1 MKKNKL
7 ITLAITGSALLLG
20 GCAAH
25 NTDNAVTNNTNKL
38 TFTQQGVLAYDWLEH
53 SGEAEALRYQAYNM
67 AKRNLGLMVL
77 EQSAKPKAVILD
89 IDETVLD
96 NGNAAAYQIKH
107 NTGFNQKTW
116 NKWVSMSDATPIPG
130 AVSFTQ
136 YAKKLG
142 VQVFYVSNRS
152 ADQIAATRKNLTK
165 WGFADV
171 NQPDHIVLSTG
182 NSDKQPRFD
191 KIEQKY
197 DVVQFFGDQ
206 LTDFGQ
212 AFENKTNKEQQAQVK
227 KLHAEFGW
235 KYYQLP
241 NPTYGE
247 WETHLLHNSYSQ
259 SDAQK
264 VILAEAPANAS
275 AFTLPAA
282 PATTK

>member
-25 NTDNAVTNNTNKL
+25 NTENTVQKNNANKV
-38 TFTQQGVLAYDWLEH
+38 TFTQQSVLAYDWLEH

-89 IDETVLD
+89 IDETSLD
-96 NGNAAAYQIKH
+96 NGDAAAYQIKH
-107 NTGFNQKTW
+107 NIGFNQTFW
-116 NKWVSMSDATPIPG
+116 NKWVGMSDATPIPG

-136 YAKKLG
+136 YAKSMG
-142 VQVFYVSNRS
+142 VQVFYVSNRN
-152 ADQIAATRKNLTK
+152 ANQINATRKNLVK
-165 WGFADV
+165 WGFADASEAG
-171 NQPDHIVLSTG
+171 HIVLSTG

-197 DVVQFFGDQ
+197 NVVQFFGDQ

-212 AFENKTNKEQQAQVK
+212 LFENKTNVEQQAEVK
-227 KLHAEFGW
+227 KIHTEFGW
-235 KYYQLP
+235 KFYQIP

-247 WETHLLHNSYSQ
+247 WETHLLHNNYNQ
-259 SDAQK
+259 TDAQK
-264 VILAEAPANAS
+264 VALAQAPADAD
-275 AFTLPAA
+275 AFILPAA
-282 PATTK
+282 TPTK